1 MGGWYCDT
9 SCVSS
14 KAAAGTRFGGSG
26 GSGEGCGG
34 LYGVNDWLSPWV
46 EPALAKDKTGG
57 ARGHLE
63 RRGHI
68 AHIKEGRESR
78 SLR

>member
-1 MGGWYCDT
+1 M
-9 SCVSS
+9 
-14 KAAAGTRFGGSG
+14 
-26 GSGEGCGG
+26 
-34 LYGVNDWLSPWV
+34 YGVNDWLSPWV
-46 EPALAKDKTGG
+46 EPTLAKDKTGG

-78 SLR
+78 SLCWAAG

>member
-1 MGGWYCDT
+1 MCL
-9 SCVSS
+9 SS
-14 KAAAGTRFGGSG
+14 KTAAGAGFGGGGGG
-26 GSGEGCGG
+26 GSREGCGG
-34 LYGVNDWLSPWV
+34 LYGINDWLSPWV

>member
-1 MGGWYCDT
+1 MCLGTKLLLVLVVGVVVGW
-9 SCVSS
+9 
-14 KAAAGTRFGGSG
+14 GTVVW
-26 GSGEGCGG
+26 G
-34 LYGVNDWLSPWV
+34 LYGVNERLSPWV

-63 RRGHI
+63 HRGHI

-78 SLR
+78 SLCWAAG